1 MMHRPLLAM
10 VVAISC
16 LFAFSFCV
24 CGSRVAASEAN
35 ANELIA
41 RGEAVF
47 QKLCQNCHGAGGR
60 GVEAHYPNSLTGDL
74 TVKELAKLVIETMP
88 EENPEGCVGV
98 DAEAVASFM
107 HERFYSEAAQV
118 RNRPPRVVL
127 SRLTAEQL
135 RQSLADLYGSM
146 GRPARVESRRG
157 LQGRYYNGAR
167 RKDEEKKIDRVDPTL
182 EFDFGDQGPGEG
194 INAKDFGIVW
204 NGSLKIDRSGRYELI
219 LRSTCSCTMDF
230 GADRRVL
237 VNNHVQSAGRDEFR
251 RVLYLTGGRAYPL
264 EIEFFQRKRK
274 TDQPPAKISL
284 CWIPPGG
291 QQEVIPESHL
301 IPVEMPDSFALQAKL
316 PPDDR
321 SYGYER
327 GTAVDRAWEESTTN
341 AAIEFSQIA
350 IDELYPNYLRRHR
363 DDSDDNRGRLR
374 GFLHDLIET
383 AFRGPVDESIRS
395 VYVDRQIDQAE
406 DDGEAIKRVLLV
418 MLKSPRFLYP
428 ALDVRR
434 SSSRRAANRLALILH
449 DSLPADDWLVKK
461 AQQDQLETEAAIRNA
476 AERMVEDYRVQA
488 KSRDLVYQWFDM
500 GDLGEIVKDGERY
513 PDFDQALVSD
523 LRTSFDAFIDEALW
537 SDQSDFRQL
546 LQADWMFTN
555 NRIKAF
561 YGDAWKSLP
570 GADADSPN
578 SRGGLNRSVH
588 DSEVHVGLLTHPLL
602 MSHLAYHETTSPI
615 HRGVFL
621 TRHVLGRV
629 LRPPNEAFTPLNPEL
644 HPNLTTRQRV
654 ELQTG
659 EVNCQVCHQ
668 TINSLGFAMENF
680 DSVGRFRQQEHGQPI
695 DARGGYRSRSG
706 QAVAFDGG
714 RELGDFL
721 ANSGEVQRS
730 IVEATFE
737 HFVKQPIAAYGE
749 QLADQLTDSFRASNY
764 SFRQLV
770 VSIAVVVAQHSPAEV
785 PAEVPAGASVN

>member
-1 MMHRPLLAM
+1 MMYRPLLALF
-10 VVAISC
+10 VTFKC
-16 LFAFSFCV
+16 LFVLSFCV
-24 CGSRVAASEAN
+24 SGLEASGSEA
-35 ANELIA
+35 EGVIA

-47 QKLCQNCHGAGGR
+47 QKLCQDCHGVGGQ
-60 GVEAHYPNSLTGDL
+60 GVQAHYPDPLTGDL
-74 TVKELAKLVIETMP
+74 SVKELAKLVIETMP
-88 EENPEGCVGV
+88 EENPDACVGV
-98 DAEAVASFM
+98 DAEAVAEFM
-107 HERFYSEAAQV
+107 HARFYSEAAQV
-118 RNRPPRVVL
+118 RNRPPRVIL

-146 GRPARVESRRG
+146 GRPVGVESRRG

-167 RKDEEKKIDRVDPTL
+167 RKNDEKKIDRVDPVL
-182 EFDFGDQGPGEG
+182 EFDFGDQGPGEE
-194 INAKDFGIVW
+194 IDAKDFGIVW

-230 GADRRVL
+230 GAERRVL

-264 EIEFFQRKRK
+264 EIEFSQRKRK
-274 TDQPPAKISL
+274 TEQPPAKISL
-284 CWIPPGG
+284 SWIPPGG
-291 QQEVIPESHL
+291 QEEVIPESHL
-301 IPVEMPDSFALQAKL
+301 IPVEMPSSFALQTKL

-327 GTAVDRAWEESTTN
+327 GTAIDRAWEESTTN

-350 IDELYPNYLRRHR
+350 IDELYPNYLRKHR

-374 GFLHDLIET
+374 AFLHDLIET

-395 VYVDRQIDQAE
+395 VYIDRQIDQAE

-428 ALDVRR
+428 TLDVGH
-434 SSSRRAANRLALILH
+434 SPSRRAANRLALTMH

-488 KSRDLVYQWFDM
+488 KSRELVYQWFDL
-500 GDLGEIVKDGERY
+500 GDLGEIVKDSEQY
-513 PDFDQALVSD
+513 PNFDQALVGD
-523 LRTSFDAFIDEALW
+523 LRSSFDTFIDEVLW
-537 SDQSDFRQL
+537 SEKSDFRQL
-546 LQADWMFTN
+546 LRDDWMFTN
-555 NRIKAF
+555 HRIEAF
-561 YGDAWKSLP
+561 YGDAWKSSSESGSNSP
-570 GADADSPN
+570 DSG
-578 SRGGLNRSVH
+578 GGLNRSIR

-629 LRPPNEAFTPLNPEL
+629 LRPPNEAFTPLNPAL

-680 DSVGRFRQQEHGQPI
+680 DGVGRFRQQEQSQPI
-695 DARGGYRSRSG
+695 DARGSYRSRSG
-706 QAVAFDGG
+706 QVFAFEGA

-721 ANSGEVQRS
+721 ASSEEVQRS

-737 HFVKQPIAAYGE
+737 HFVKQPITAYGD
-749 QLADQLTDSFRASNY
+749 QLADQLTDSFRASDYN
-764 SFRQLV
+764 FRQLV
-770 VSIAVVVAQHSPAEV
+770 VSIAVVVAQHSPADV
-785 PAEVPAGASVN
+785 PSGASVN